1 MSSDVIE
8 RNIAIVRE
16 HIEAEN
22 AKDVERTLATMV
34 EEPVYDIVIR
44 GDLMRGREAV
54 AAHLGRLFAT
64 FPDFIVTIHDMIADE
79 RKVVCELTLS
89 GTHGGPFL
97 DVPPTGRPVSFRLAA
112 IFTCRDGKI
121 VQETAY
127 YDALGILKQIG
138 ARND

>member
-1 MSSDVIE
+1 MTSDAVA

-16 HIEAEN
+16 HIAAEI

-34 EEPVYDIVIR
+34 DEPTYDIVIR
-44 GDLMRGREAV
+44 DDLMEGRAAV

-64 FPDFIVTIHDMIADE
+64 FPDFTIDIEDIVADE
-79 RKVVCELTLS
+79 RKVVCELRLR
-89 GTHGGPFL
+89 GTHGGPFM

-112 IFTCRDGKI
+112 IFTCRDGRI

-127 YDALGILKQIG
+127 YDALTILKQIG
-138 ARND
+138 AR